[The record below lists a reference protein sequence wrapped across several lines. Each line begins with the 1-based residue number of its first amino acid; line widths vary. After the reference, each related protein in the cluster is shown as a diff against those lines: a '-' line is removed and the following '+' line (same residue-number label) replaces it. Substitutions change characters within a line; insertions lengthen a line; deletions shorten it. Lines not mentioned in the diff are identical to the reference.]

1 MTFNEITGAA
11 STSLEMHVLLGYE
24 ENESRVQVQIS
35 GLKSNLCLE
44 KKYAEPLG
52 VTSNP
57 SAANSEPKCNIEE
70 NHHYTLTNYNVF
82 INRLMPTGSVNL
94 TLTLTGDNDVVAC
107 ALIRT
112 NFRD

>member
-1 MTFNEITGAA
+1 
-11 STSLEMHVLLGYE
+11 MHVLLGYE
-24 ENESRVQVQIS
+24 ENESRVQVQIP
-35 GLKSNLCLE
+35 GLKSDLCSIKE
-44 KKYAEPLG
+44 YAEPLG
-52 VTSNP
+52 VTENP
-57 SAANSEPKCNIEE
+57 SAQKKCSIEE

-94 TLTLTGDNDVVAC
+94 TLTLTGDTDVVAC